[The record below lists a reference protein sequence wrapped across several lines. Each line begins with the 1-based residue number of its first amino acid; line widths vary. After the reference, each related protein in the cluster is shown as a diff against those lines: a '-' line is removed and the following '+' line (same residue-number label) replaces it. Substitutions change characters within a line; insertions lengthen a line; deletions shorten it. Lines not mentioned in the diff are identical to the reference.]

1 MTIITQIFKYP
12 FQIILIP
19 TKMKQMLKNSSQ
31 FIAVMLIVAIAIG
44 GATSCKSKRL
54 AKEAA
59 AAEYAAMVDQA
70 KKDLNAIINEETTWS
85 LDEQAARVAAIKTYN
100 IDDPEVQELI
110 GLAELKI
117 AELREEAE
125 RLAEEE
131 RLKREEEARLKA
143 QESEFAFIDDA
154 FSNIAGAGSYD
165 AANREI
171 DNALKQFANLDV
183 PVLIIISQAGG
194 FNDYDRPTTISS
206 FLNYLKD
213 VKYYKYKVESVKQDG
228 LGKITEIELITK

>member
-1 MTIITQIFKYP
+1 
-12 FQIILIP
+12 
-19 TKMKQMLKNSSQ
+19 MKQMLKFSSR
-31 FIAVMLIVAIAIG
+31 ITVMMLIMAITIG

-59 AAEYAAMVDQA
+59 AAEYAAMVEQA

-85 LDEQAARVAAIKTYN
+85 LDEQAARVATIKTYN

-110 GLAELKI
+110 EKAELKI
-117 AELREEAE
+117 AELRAEKE

-131 RLKREEEARLKA
+131 RLRLEEEARLRAA
-143 QESEFAFIDDA
+143 QSEFAVIDNA
-154 FSNIAGAGSYD
+154 FSGIANAGSYD
-165 AANREI
+165 IANQKIDAAMQ
-171 DNALKQFANLDV
+171 QFASPDV

-194 FNDYDRPTTISS
+194 FNDYDRPTTISN

-213 VKYYKYKVESVKQDG
+213 RKEYKYKVESVKQDN